1 MNQSYA
7 QADDVITTDTPETL
21 LTYLHS
27 PRLSKD
33 SGPPEVWL
41 FLILTTGN
49 AATVSVSL
57 VIL

>member
-49 AATVSVSL
+49 AATVSL